1 MAVIFNAQDLEQIR
15 ARGMTVEQLLS
26 QIAIFKQGIPFVRL
40 LRPCTVHDGIAV
52 LPRDETER
60 LGAVYAQAAAAGRAM
75 KFVPASGAA
84 TRMFEMLHAFS
95 AASAAPGAAGQGGEG
110 GHEEAVRTFMC
121 RLRDFAFY
129 GDLRACLARDGF
141 AVEDLLAR
149 GDYRTVVEY
158 ILSPKGLDY
167 ARLPKGLIKF
177 HRYGDRART
186 PFAEHLA
193 EAAGYTLDSE
203 RCARVH
209 FTVAPEHK
217 GAVRAHVEQACQ
229 EYLRAGVRL
238 EVTFSLQKPSTDT
251 IAVDENNA
259 PVRDA
264 HGRLVF
270 RPGGHGALLENLNDL
285 NGDIVFIKNID
296 NVAPERL
303 TGEIFRWKKALGGY
317 LVELQKEI
325 CGYLETLAR
334 DQADDGLLER
344 GFAFMREKLWVAP
357 PPALARAPRQER
369 GRFLFERLHRPL
381 RVCGVVRNQGEPGG
395 GPFWIA
401 HPEHGPS
408 LRIVESAQ
416 VDMSSPQQRA
426 VWESATHFNPVDL
439 VCGVRDYRGKP
450 FHLPAFADPA
460 SGLITVKSKDGK
472 QVKALELPGLWNG
485 AMGYWNTVFV
495 EVPLSTFNP
504 VKTVLDLLRAE
515 HQGGESP

>member
-1 MAVIFNAQDLEQIR
+1 MIFTTQDLEQIR
-15 ARGMTVEQLLS
+15 ARGMTVEQLHS
-26 QIAIFKQGIPFVRL
+26 QIAMFKQGILFVQL
-40 LRPCTVHDGIAV
+40 LRPCTVHDGITV
-52 LPRDETER
+52 LSQSEVER
-60 LGAVYAQAAAAGRAM
+60 LGRVYVQAAATGRVM

-84 TRMFEMLHAFS
+84 TRMFEMLHAFN
-95 AASAAPGAAGQGGEG
+95 AAAATTGAARQAESRY
-110 GHEEAVRTFMC
+110 EEAVRIFMQ

-129 GDLRACLARDGF
+129 DDLRACLARDGL

-167 ARLPKGLIKF
+167 ARLPKGLVKF
-177 HRYGDRART
+177 HRYRSSTRT
-186 PFAEHLA
+186 ALEEHLV
-193 EAAGYTLDSE
+193 EALGYTLDSE

-209 FTVAPEHK
+209 FTVAPEHEA
-217 GAVRAHVEQACQ
+217 AVRAHVEQVCR

-238 EVTFSLQKPSTDT
+238 AVSFSLQKPSTDT
-251 IAVDENNA
+251 IAVDEDNN
-259 PVRDA
+259 PVRDS

-285 NGDIVFIKNID
+285 HGDIIFIKNID

-303 TGEIFRWKKALGGY
+303 TPEIFRYKRALGGY

-325 CGYLETLAR
+325 CSYLEALAH
-334 DQADDGLLER
+334 DQADERLLDC

-357 PPALARAPRQER
+357 PSALARATRQER
-369 GRFLFERLHRPL
+369 SRFLFERLHRPL

-395 GPFWIA
+395 APFWVA
-401 HPEHGPS
+401 HPQHGPS

-416 VDMSSPQQRA
+416 VDMSAPQQRA
-426 VWESATHFNPVDL
+426 VWESATHFNPVDI
-439 VCGVRDYRGKP
+439 VCGVRDYRGTP

-460 SGLITVKSKDGK
+460 SGLITIKSKDG
-472 QVKALELPGLWNG
+472 QRIKALELPGLWNG
-485 AMGYWNTVFV
+485 GMAYWNTVFV
-495 EVPLSTFNP
+495 EVPPLTFNP

-515 HQGGESP
+515 HLPD